1 MTAHRL
7 VVCVFLAVIVGLG
20 VGYLMGDY
28 WHCIE
33 DVTEPGTPPG
43 EDPDHWEEVEAPD
56 GIEDGEAVFGWDG
69 EGSVGSEFADGIR
82 GSAYPFPSG
91 DPTDTLKTDEGT
103 WPNFPE
109 SVTFG
114 SYNIGGD
121 VPLYSVYCVYDV
133 DSNVP
138 QALKVYG
145 AYSSS
150 GGDRPDII
158 GAIYT
163 SDGDFVAETEQVTID
178 VRDLQ
183 WRTLDF
189 TGSPP
194 ALSDTEDYVLV
205 VWSNETSD
213 LFFFFEVCYDLLADY
228 NPPDG
233 SEWDD
238 DEEYEYCQTVSIT
251 TTVEEQ
257 YCP

>member
-183 WRTLDF
+183 WWTLDF

-213 LFFFFEVCYDLLADY
+213 LFLFFEVYYDLLADY
-228 NPPDG
+228 TPPDG
-233 SEWDD
+233 NEWDP